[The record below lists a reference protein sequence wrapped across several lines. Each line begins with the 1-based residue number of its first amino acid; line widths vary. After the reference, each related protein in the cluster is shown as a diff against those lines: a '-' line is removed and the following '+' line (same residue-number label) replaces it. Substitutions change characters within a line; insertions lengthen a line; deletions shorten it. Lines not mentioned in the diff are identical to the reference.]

1 MNTETLAKANALA
14 KKIAEEDE
22 NLSRCMAMKDLVASY
37 PDKRY
42 IVKVTLSANF
52 NGDIDEFTIRGR
64 ELADIILNTSEK
76 LLQQTLSD
84 YMEAFQKL

>member
-14 KKIAEEDE
+14 KKIAEENK
-22 NLSRCMAMKDLVASY
+22 NLSRCMAMKDLVASH
-37 PDKRY
+37 PDMRY
-42 IVKVTLSANF
+42 IVKVTLSSNAY
-52 NGDIDEFTIRGR
+52 GEMDEFTICGR